1 MKEFGLSTLRTIAI
15 SAFTVLAVYG
25 IQTQASSWTAP
36 GSTPPNGNVAG
47 PITTSGGQTINGNLS
62 LGNNGNLWVG
72 GRVYVPDV
80 WLSSV
85 NKWASEMGG
94 MGGTVVGGCISGC
107 WGGATRVDPNYDGA
121 PCWINVCPAGTTE
134 RNLGGQRVPDNS
146 NGAGDRAMA
155 TCWDFFCT
163 KN

>member
-85 NKWASEMGG
+85 NKWASEMGAPS
-94 MGGTVVGGCISGC
+94 GTVVAGCTPRSNVLGSWNEC
-107 WGGATRVDPNYDGA
+107 WGGAGVNQQAFSGASNFCPTNTTARIITSFSQNSGGDP
-121 PCWINVCPAGTTE
+121 IVTVF
-134 RNLGGQRVPDNS
+134 L
-146 NGAGDRAMA
+146 
-155 TCWDFFCT
+155 CT